1 MQQNRAPF
9 FIIIGL
15 AVLIVTGLI
24 AGSFFIFGADGDAAP
39 LRRQVEI
46 QVVVAPRLRPWAEP
60 AARRFSQQQPGTTIT
75 LVEATAPVP
84 ASQLRGPASAAWIAE
99 AGFEVEM
106 ARSQGIQISEAQS
119 VASSPLAWGGYTPKV
134 EAFGQLDWT
143 SFNQR
148 ATRSPG
154 AKLVIAAPWNTA
166 EGIAALASA
175 VVAHQQNKTALTGSD
190 VGQAD
195 SWLTETL
202 GNTNANVRPT
212 PAQDFAGPL
221 GQTLGDAGI
230 LAMVSWRSAKLDQN
244 PNFTLIPVEPAIALD
259 YPFVV
264 LAGSQ
269 VTPERQA
276 AAQAFQEFLLTEE
289 QQAALANFGLDR
301 AAPSPVQI
309 DSSAADRLLRWAE
322 RELR

>member
-15 AVLIVTGLI
+15 AVLVVAGLI

-46 QVVVAPRLRPWAEP
+46 QVVVAPNLAAWAEP
-60 AARRFSQQQPGTTIT
+60 AARSFNQQNAGTTVT
-75 LVEATAPVP
+75 LVEANALVP
-84 ASQLRGPASAAWIAE
+84 TGQLRSPSVAGWIAA
-99 AGFEVEM
+99 AGFAVETG
-106 ARSQGIQISEAQS
+106 RSQGLQIADAQP
-119 VASSPLAWGGYTPKV
+119 VASSPLAWGGYTSKV
-134 EAFGQLDWT
+134 EAFGQLDWA

-148 ATRSPG
+148 ATGSSG

-166 EGIAALASA
+166 EGVAALASA
-175 VVAHQQNKTALTGSD
+175 VAANQNKTSLTGSD

-202 GNTNANVRPT
+202 GNTNTNVRPT

-230 LAMVSWRSAKLDQN
+230 LTMASWRGAQLDQN
-244 PNFTLIPVEPAIALD
+244 SNFSLIPVEPAIALD
-259 YPFVV
+259 YPFAV

-269 VTPERQA
+269 VTPEAQA
-276 AAQAFQEFLLTEE
+276 AAEAFRAFLLTEA

-309 DSSAADRLLRWAE
+309 DSAAANRLVSWAE